1 MPSPQW
7 MPFYVGDF
15 LADTMHLSAIE
26 TGIYVRL
33 LLHCWQHRTIPTD
46 NKKLSLITHC
56 DPRLWHQYRETV
68 LAFFD
73 TVDGS
78 TMQHKR
84 VSAEL
89 HRSEEISNKRKA
101 AALQKHSKSPPI
113 AEQLHTQL
121 QPHTQSQRKEERKQ
135 DAPSGAI
142 GFSEKDC
149 RTAELDLLTE
159 AVNGKHVDLPD
170 GSKAE
175 LERQL
180 FRRGKQVLGPDSGGL
195 IKKLLNAKQGV
206 VAHAQAA
213 IEMASTK
220 ENPREYVGAVIR
232 GQTSPDADQHKR
244 IKEFREQR
252 KTAVVF
258 ATDIPGGIPE
268 IR

>member
-1 MPSPQW
+1 

-33 LLHCWQHRTIPTD
+33 LLHCWQHKTIPTD
-46 NKKLSLITHC
+46 NKKLSLIAHC

-73 TVDGS
+73 IVDAS

-89 HRSEEISNKRKA
+89 HRSEEISSKRKA
-101 AALQKHSKSPPI
+101 AALQKHSKSSPI

-121 QPHTQSQRKEERKQ
+121 QPHTQLPRKKERKQ
-135 DAPSGAI
+135 DAPNGAL
-142 GFSEKDC
+142 GFSERDC

-159 AVNGKHVDLPD
+159 AVNGQRADLPD

-180 FRRGKQVLGPDSGGL
+180 FRRGKQVLGPDTGGL
-195 IKKLLNAKQGV
+195 IKKLLHAKQGV

-220 ENPREYVGAVIR
+220 ESPREYVGAIIR
-232 GQTSPDADQHKR
+232 GQVSPEAEQIKR
-244 IKEFREQR
+244 VEEFHRER

-258 ATDIPGGIPE
+258 ATDVPGGIPG